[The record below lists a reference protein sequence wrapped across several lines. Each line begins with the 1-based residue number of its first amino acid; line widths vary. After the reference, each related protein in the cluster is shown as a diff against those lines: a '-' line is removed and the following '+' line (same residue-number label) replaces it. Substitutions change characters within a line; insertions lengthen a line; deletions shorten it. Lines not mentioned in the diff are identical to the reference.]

1 MERKKAV
8 KQTKRPKKAPKSFL
22 AECKGKLCFAFDF
35 GEYAT
40 KIAVAR
46 ITSNGI
52 DVRNLLT
59 VENDERS
66 CRIDD
71 SNIKEWRTKLSRV
84 FAQNN
89 LNPSGQIG
97 MCTIGCRQYISR
109 QLSVP
114 FAEEPDLNGLVAYEM
129 SQSLSLDIDSYLFQ
143 QRILREYEEN
153 GVKMCSV
160 WAAAVSK
167 TLCDN
172 YYNLIESLKLK
183 PLVMD
188 ININGVERLLAADS
202 YLHKQAEDK
211 TIAVIDYGIRGTE
224 VSVFE
229 NGRYAQGFNIELGE
243 GRLVAAAKNVL
254 GIQIADIH
262 NGNKL
267 IVSPQVIY
275 DILRNAQSSEMAKAF
290 MSVVEEWLTEINTV
304 IQRYNINHPAGPV
317 SGLYLYGGSQQLY
330 WLKAYLEKYLNTPA
344 DIISKV
350 DYCTFPKKNASG
362 STIPQVLNVLDLFL
376 FQ

>member
-330 WLKAYLEKYLNTPA
+330 WLKAYLEKYLSVPVA
-344 DIISKV
+344 IISKV
-350 DYCTFPKKNASG
+350 DYCTFSNKNISDNA
-362 STIPQVLNVLDLFL
+362 IPQFLNVLNLFL